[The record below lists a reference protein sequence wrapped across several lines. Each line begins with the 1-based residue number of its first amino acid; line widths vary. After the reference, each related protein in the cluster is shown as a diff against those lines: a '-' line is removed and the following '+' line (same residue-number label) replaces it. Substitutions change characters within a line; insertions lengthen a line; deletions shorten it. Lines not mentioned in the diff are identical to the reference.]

1 MPDNVAEEERVTD
14 EQSSSR
20 SQFLKLAGGAGAASA
35 VALFIAAC
43 GGDDNKSSSSS
54 STTKSSSTASTKGDL
69 GILNY
74 ALTLEYLESTFY
86 NEAIKSGA
94 VKTKAV
100 AEVAK
105 TIAEDEME
113 HVQALT
119 AAIKQLGGTPVA
131 APKTKFGPVIA
142 GGEKKILTTA
152 ASVENLG
159 AAAYLGQ
166 AGNVKSKTVLAALL
180 SIHSV
185 EGRHAA
191 VLNQALGK
199 SFVPDGAF
207 AKPADMA
214 TVLKAVKPFIAS

>member
-1 MPDNVAEEERVTD
+1 
-14 EQSSSR
+14 
-20 SQFLKLAGGAGAASA
+20 
-35 VALFIAAC
+35 
-43 GGDDNKSSSSS
+43 
-54 STTKSSSTASTKGDL
+54 
-69 GILNY
+69 
-74 ALTLEYLESTFY
+74 
-86 NEAIKSGA
+86 
-94 VKTKAV
+94 
-100 AEVAK
+100 VAK

-119 AAIKQLGGTPVA
+119 AAVKQLGGTPA
-131 APKTKFGPVIA
+131 PKPKTKFGPVIA
-142 GGEKKILTTA
+142 GGEKKILVA
-152 ASVENLG
+152 AAQFENLG

-166 AGNVKSKTVLAALL
+166 AGNIKSKTVLAAAL

-191 VLNQALGK
+191 VLNQVLGK